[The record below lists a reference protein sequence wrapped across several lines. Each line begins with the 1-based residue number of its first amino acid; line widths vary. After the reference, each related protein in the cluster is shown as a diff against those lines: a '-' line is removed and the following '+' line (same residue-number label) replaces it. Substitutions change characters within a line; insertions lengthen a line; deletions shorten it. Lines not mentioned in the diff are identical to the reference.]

1 MPDISSS
8 RAIARARKRA
18 QNSGMIDPAE
28 AVLPEPSADAIEF
41 EQPLNERMRTFLRL
55 ELLYKQAAFHAGD
68 STDFGARAAVG
79 SLLEILTIVGRGDV
93 RADVLKE
100 LDRHSELLG
109 QYRQARG
116 VDAARLHGLMDTL
129 DDMRADLNSG
139 GKQFLAELRENEFL
153 NKIRQRGMAGG
164 TCSFDL
170 PHYGYWLHRPE
181 RERAAQLATWLSQL
195 KPLCDA
201 VTRVLWLTRE
211 STEPVE
217 CVATGGLY
225 QHSLGKSEQVSL
237 IRVLLPSKADMF
249 PEISAG
255 PHRFTVRFAQWRG
268 ATESA
273 RQVAEDVHFA
283 LALC

>member
-1 MPDISSS
+1 
-8 RAIARARKRA
+8 
-18 QNSGMIDPAE
+18 MIDPAE
-28 AVLPEPSADAIEF
+28 AILPEPSADAIEF

-55 ELLYKQAAFHAGD
+55 ELLYRQAVFHAGD

-79 SLLEILTIVGRGDV
+79 SLLEILTIVGRSDV

-100 LDRHSELLG
+100 LDRHSELLA
-109 QYRQARG
+109 QYRRARG
-116 VDAARLHGLMDTL
+116 VDAARLDNLMENL
-129 DDMRADLNSG
+129 EAMRADLNSA
-139 GKQFLAELRENEFL
+139 GKQFLAELRDNEFL
-153 NKIRQRGMAGG
+153 NKIRQRGLPGG

-181 RERAAQLATWLSQL
+181 RERSAELTRWLSQL

-217 CVATGGLY
+217 CVAAGGLY
-225 QHSLGKSEQVSL
+225 QHSLGKGEQISL
-237 IRVLLPSKADMF
+237 IRVLLPSNADMF

-268 ATESA
+268 ATEYP
-273 RQVAEDVHFA
+273 RQVSEDVRFK

>member
-1 MPDISSS
+1 
-8 RAIARARKRA
+8 
-18 QNSGMIDPAE
+18 MIDPAE
-28 AVLPEPSADAIEF
+28 AVLPEPSPEAIEF

-55 ELLYKQAAFHAGD
+55 ELLYRQAAFHAGD

-79 SLLEILTIVGRGDV
+79 SLLEILTIVGRSDV

-109 QYRQARG
+109 QYREARG
-116 VDAARLHGLMDTL
+116 VDAARLNGLIENL
-129 DDMRADLNSG
+129 DAMRAGLNSG
-139 GKQFLAELRENEFL
+139 GKQFLSELRDNQFL
-153 NKIRQRGMAGG
+153 NKIRQRGMPGG

-170 PHYGYWLHRPE
+170 PLYGYWLHRPE
-181 RERAAQLATWLSQL
+181 RERARQLADWLTQV

-211 STEPVE
+211 STEAVE
-217 CVATGGLY
+217 CTAAGGLY
-225 QHSLGKSEQVSL
+225 QHTLGKSDQVNL
-237 IRVLLPSKADMF
+237 VRVLLPAKANMF

-268 ATESA
+268 ASDHP
-273 RQVAEDVHFA
+273 RQVAEDVRFL
-283 LALC
+283 LAVC

>member
-1 MPDISSS
+1 
-8 RAIARARKRA
+8 
-18 QNSGMIDPAE
+18 MIDPAE
-28 AVLPEPSADAIEF
+28 AILPEPSPDAIEF

-55 ELLYKQAAFHAGD
+55 ELLYRQAVFHAGD

-93 RADVLKE
+93 RSEVLKE
-100 LDRHSELLG
+100 LDRHSELLER
-109 QYRQARG
+109 YRQARG
-116 VDAARLHGLMDTL
+116 VDAARLESLMGTL
-129 DDMRADLNSG
+129 EAMRADLNSG
-139 GKQFLAELRENEFL
+139 GKQFLSELRDNEFL
-153 NKIRQRGMAGG
+153 NKIRQRGLPGG

-170 PHYGYWLHRPE
+170 PHYGYWLHRPA
-181 RERAAQLATWLSQL
+181 RERTAELGEWLSQL

-217 CVATGGLY
+217 CVAAGGLY
-225 QHSLGKSEQVSL
+225 QHSLGKSDQVSL
-237 IRVLLPSKADMF
+237 IRVLLLSKADMF

-268 ATESA
+268 ATEPA
-273 RQVAEDVHFA
+273 RQVSDDVRFE

>member
-1 MPDISSS
+1 
-8 RAIARARKRA
+8 
-18 QNSGMIDPAE
+18 MIEPAE
-28 AVLPEPSADAIEF
+28 AMLPQPSAAAIDF

-55 ELLYKQAAFHAGD
+55 ELLYRQAVFHAGD

-93 RADVLKE
+93 RTDVLKE

-109 QYRQARG
+109 QYRSARG
-116 VDAARLHGLMDTL
+116 VDAARLNGLMENL
-129 DDMRADLNSG
+129 DAMRTELNTTGRQSLG
-139 GKQFLAELRENEFL
+139 ELRDNEFL
-153 NKIRQRGMAGG
+153 NKIRQRGLPGG

-181 RERAAQLATWLSQL
+181 HERSAQLAEWLSQL

-201 VTRVLWLTRE
+201 VAKVLWLTRE
-211 STEPVE
+211 AAEPTE
-217 CVATGGLY
+217 CVASGGLY
-225 QHSLGKSEQVSL
+225 QHTLVKSEQSL
-237 IRVLLPSKADMF
+237 IRVVLPANADMF

-268 ATESA
+268 AAEYP
-273 RQVAEDVHFA
+273 RQVSEDVRFL
-283 LALC
+283 LAIC

>member
-1 MPDISSS
+1 
-8 RAIARARKRA
+8 
-18 QNSGMIDPAE
+18 MIEPAE
-28 AVLPEPSADAIEF
+28 VMLPQPSADAIEF

-55 ELLYKQAAFHAGD
+55 ELLYRQAVFHAGD

-93 RADVLKE
+93 RTDVLKE
-100 LDRHSELLG
+100 LDRHAELLG
-109 QYRQARG
+109 QYRSARG
-116 VDAARLHGLMDTL
+116 VDAARLSGLMENL
-129 DDMRADLNSG
+129 EAMRTELNTS
-139 GKQFLAELRENEFL
+139 GKQFLAELRDNEFL
-153 NKIRQRGMAGG
+153 NKIRQRGLPGG

-181 RERAAQLATWLSQL
+181 QERSAQLAEWLSQI

-211 STEPVE
+211 SSEPIE
-217 CVATGGLY
+217 CVASGGLY
-225 QHSLGKSEQVSL
+225 QHSVVKSEQVSL
-237 IRVLLPSKADMF
+237 IRVVLPSNADMF

-268 ATESA
+268 ATEYP
-273 RQVAEDVHFA
+273 RQVSEDVRFL

>member
-1 MPDISSS
+1 M
-8 RAIARARKRA
+8 
-18 QNSGMIDPAE
+18 NDPAE
-28 AVLPEPSADAIEF
+28 VILPEPRTDAIEF
-41 EQPLNERMRTFLRL
+41 EQPLSERMRTFLRL
-55 ELLYKQAAFHAGD
+55 ELLYRQAVFHAGD

-93 RADVLKE
+93 RSDVLKE
-100 LDRHSELLG
+100 LDRHSELLER
-109 QYRQARG
+109 YRQARG
-116 VDAARLHGLMDTL
+116 VDAARLDSLMGNL
-129 DDMRADLNSG
+129 EAMRIDLNSG
-139 GKQFLAELRENEFL
+139 GKQFLSELRDNEFL
-153 NKIRQRGMAGG
+153 NKIRQRGLPGG
-164 TCSFDL
+164 TCAFDL

-181 RERAAQLATWLSQL
+181 RERSAELTKWLSQL

-225 QHSLGKSEQVSL
+225 QHTLGKSDQVSL
-237 IRVLLPSKADMF
+237 IRVLLPSNADMF

-268 ATESA
+268 ATEYP
-273 RQVAEDVHFA
+273 RQVSEDVRFK

>member
-1 MPDISSS
+1 
-8 RAIARARKRA
+8 
-18 QNSGMIDPAE
+18 
-28 AVLPEPSADAIEF
+28 
-41 EQPLNERMRTFLRL
+41 MRTFLRL
-55 ELLYKQAAFHAGD
+55 ELLYRQAVFHAGD

-93 RADVLKE
+93 RNDVLKE

-109 QYRQARG
+109 QYRSARG
-116 VDAARLHGLMDTL
+116 VDATRLKGLMEDL
-129 DDMRADLNSG
+129 EAMRTELNTS
-139 GKQFLAELRENEFL
+139 GKQFLAELRDNEFL
-153 NKIRQRGMAGG
+153 NKIRQRGLPGG

-181 RERAAQLATWLSQL
+181 HERSAQLAEWLSQI

-211 STEPVE
+211 SSEPIE
-217 CVATGGLY
+217 CVASGGLY
-225 QHSLGKSEQVSL
+225 QHTLVKSEQINL
-237 IRVLLPSKADMF
+237 IRVVFRSNADMF

-268 ATESA
+268 AAEYP
-273 RQVAEDVHFA
+273 RQVSEDVKFL

>member
-1 MPDISSS
+1 
-8 RAIARARKRA
+8 
-18 QNSGMIDPAE
+18 MIDPAE
-28 AVLPEPSADAIEF
+28 AILPEPSAEPIEF

-55 ELLYKQAAFHAGD
+55 ELLYRQAVFHAGD

-93 RADVLKE
+93 RGDVLKE
-100 LDRHSELLG
+100 LDRHSELLA

-116 VDAARLHGLMDTL
+116 VDAGRLDSLMENL
-129 DDMRADLNSG
+129 DAMRAELNSA
-139 GKQFLAELRENEFL
+139 GKQLLAELRDNEFL
-153 NKIRQRGMAGG
+153 NKIRQRGLPGG
-164 TCSFDL
+164 TCAFDL

-181 RERAAQLATWLSQL
+181 RERATQLAKWLSQL

-225 QHSLGKSEQVSL
+225 QHSLGKSEQVNL
-237 IRVLLPSKADMF
+237 IRVLLPANADLF

-268 ATESA
+268 ATEYP
-273 RQVAEDVHFA
+273 RQVAEDVRFL

>member
-1 MPDISSS
+1 
-8 RAIARARKRA
+8 
-18 QNSGMIDPAE
+18 MIDPAE
-28 AVLPEPSADAIEF
+28 ALLPEPSVDPIEF

-55 ELLYKQAAFHAGD
+55 ELLYRQAAFHAGD
-68 STDFGARAAVG
+68 STDFGSRAAVG
-79 SLLEILTIVGRGDV
+79 SLLEILTIVGRSDV

-100 LDRHSELLG
+100 LDRHSELLA
-109 QYRQARG
+109 QYRSARG
-116 VDAARLHGLMDTL
+116 VDATRLNGLMESL
-129 DDMRADLNSG
+129 DAMRAGLNSS
-139 GKQFLAELRENEFL
+139 GKQFLNELRENEFL
-153 NKIRQRGMAGG
+153 SKIRQRGLPGG

-170 PHYGYWLHRPE
+170 PFYGYWLHRPE
-181 RERAAQLATWLSQL
+181 RERGEQLAKWLSQL

-225 QHSLGKSEQVSL
+225 QHNLGKSEQVNL
-237 IRVLLPSKADMF
+237 IRVLLPSKVDLF

-255 PHRFTVRFAQWRG
+255 PHRFTVRFARWRG
-268 ATESA
+268 AAEYP
-273 RQVAEDVHFA
+273 RQVTEDVRFL